1 MRNKIKQVESIDNS
15 YEESNDKNDLN
26 LLNVVSENIERNYS
40 GKILKKILPAK
51 WEAFISIL
59 DFLIKENDESIIIND
74 SMISYGFRNNSILRV
89 HMGELF
95 DGEKINLHIAN
106 PKKWTYLFKTL
117 IDKSSNN
124 TPIYII
130 DEENKFVV
138 TNGQIQ
144 LFLPKQVENYV
155 KSLIFPNFDE
165 TETITTT
172 NINKDTRDKILK
184 LSRGLTYIEFLI
196 QNQQLKSI
204 NIPNTAIFI
213 LPEFLNDSATKQL
226 NNLTADLTLRSHAF
240 LPYPAENYL
249 LVLGRNKLNDSYF
262 FYSSCNTNM
271 MKIEIYEPLDN
282 TSGIEQLF

>member
-1 MRNKIKQVESIDNS
+1 MRNKIKQLELNNILCEEYPEDDN
-15 YEESNDKNDLN
+15 LN
-26 LLNVVSENIERNYS
+26 SLNIISENIEKHYS
-40 GKILKKILPAK
+40 GKILKKIPPAK

-59 DFLIKENDESIIIND
+59 DFLIKENDESIIIKD

-95 DGEKINLHIAN
+95 DGEKINLHISN

-117 IDKSSNN
+117 IDKSNN
-124 TPIYII
+124 TPVYII

-165 TETITTT
+165 TETITST
-172 NINKDTRDKILK
+172 NISKDTRDKILK

-213 LPEFLNDSATKQL
+213 LPEFLNDTETKQL

-240 LPYPAENYL
+240 LPYSAENYL
-249 LVLGRNKLNDSYF
+249 LIVGLNKFNDNYF
-262 FYSSCNTNM
+262 FYSACNSNM